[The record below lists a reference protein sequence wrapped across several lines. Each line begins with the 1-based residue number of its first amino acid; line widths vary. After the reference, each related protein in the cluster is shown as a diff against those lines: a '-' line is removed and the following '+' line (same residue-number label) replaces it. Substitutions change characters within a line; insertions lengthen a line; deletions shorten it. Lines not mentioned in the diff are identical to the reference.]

1 MKQDERHGTLMVVV
15 AVLVFV
21 ICLIATFAVQS
32 WLVSL
37 VLCIFASA
45 CVEYLGEE
53 GITRW
58 KWLNR
63 LSVEHAGFSIARI
76 ALGVLV
82 VLVFAGVLVLGRL
95 IYLRLFD

>member
-1 MKQDERHGTLMVVV
+1 MKQDERHETLMVVV

-21 ICLIATFAVQS
+21 ICLIASVAVQS

-45 CVEYLGEE
+45 CVEYLGVR
-53 GITRW
+53 IFTRW
-58 KWLNR
+58 RWLNR

-76 ALGVLV
+76 VLGV
-82 VLVFAGVLVLGRL
+82 
-95 IYLRLFD
+95 